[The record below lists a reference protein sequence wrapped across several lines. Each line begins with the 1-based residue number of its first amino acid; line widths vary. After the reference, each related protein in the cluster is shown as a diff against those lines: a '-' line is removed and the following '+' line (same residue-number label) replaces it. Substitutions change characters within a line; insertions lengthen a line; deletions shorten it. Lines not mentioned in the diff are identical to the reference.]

1 MRTRWPAIDPIK
13 RIDMVDIQFRRNAFL
28 GKRDRI
34 FDEIEAAIAAPGSL
48 LDVGCGSDS
57 PVQFLHRRPE
67 KLVGVDGFMPSIE
80 KSRARGVHDD
90 YICMDLSHLSEAAD
104 AKSFECVLGIDVIEH
119 FDKDQGRALI
129 RDMERIAT
137 RRVVL
142 LTPNGFLPQEA
153 HSGNLY
159 QKHLSGWSV
168 REMQSMGFE
177 VIGVNG
183 WKPLLGQFAQPRFWP
198 APLWR
203 VLSRL
208 SQPLVRN
215 HPEHAFHLLCVKKL
229 G

>member
-1 MRTRWPAIDPIK
+1 
-13 RIDMVDIQFRRNAFL
+13 VDIIKPRRNALL

-34 FDEIEAAIAAPGSL
+34 FDEIEAAIDAPASL
-48 LDVGCGSDS
+48 LDIGCGSDS
-57 PVQFLHRRPE
+57 PVQFLHTRPPR
-67 KLVGVDGFMPSIE
+67 LVGVDGFMPSIE
-80 KSRARGVHDD
+80 KSRARNIHDG
-90 YICMDLSHLSEAAD
+90 YVCIDLDNLGDAVEAN
-104 AKSFECVLGIDVIEH
+104 SFDCVLAIDVIEH
-119 FDKDQGRALI
+119 FEKEQGLALI
-129 RDMERIAT
+129 RNMEKIAK

-153 HSGNLY
+153 HSGNPY
-159 QKHLSGWSV
+159 QEHRSGWSV
-168 REMQSMGFE
+168 QEMRSMGFE

-208 SQPLVRN
+208 SQPLIRN
-215 HPEHAFHLLCVKKL
+215 RPEHAFHLLCVKKL

>member
-1 MRTRWPAIDPIK
+1 M
-13 RIDMVDIQFRRNAFL
+13 DIEIEPRRNTLL

-34 FDEIEAAIAAPGSL
+34 FDEIEAAIDTPASL

-57 PVQFLHRRPE
+57 PVQFLRTRPGH
-67 KLVGVDGFMPSIE
+67 LVGVDGFMPSIE
-80 KSRARGVHDD
+80 QSRARGIHDD
-90 YICMDLSHLSEAAD
+90 YVCIDLANLGNAVEARSYD
-104 AKSFECVLGIDVIEH
+104 CVLSIDVIEH
-119 FDKDQGRALI
+119 FEKEQGLALI
-129 RDMERIAT
+129 RDMEKIAR

-142 LTPNGFLPQEA
+142 LTPNGFLPQEE
-153 HSGNLY
+153 HSGNAY
-159 QKHLSGWSV
+159 QKHRSGWGV
-168 REMQSMGFE
+168 EEMRSLGFE

-183 WKPLLGQFAQPRFWP
+183 WKPLLGQFAQPRLWP